1 VSDARDSG
9 AGLSP
14 RARAP
19 LARTI
24 KGDWSRRV
32 AIGCAAI
39 AALSLFSANPM
50 LTACGLLVLPLL
62 FAILWRVGEPP
73 SLLFAAG
80 FQWIQVFVPVL
91 QANARGEPVGSDFGP
106 ELETAAWLGLATILV
121 LALGMRVGRGS
132 RAIASREQLR
142 ERVAELS
149 PGRLMVAYAFTL
161 AIPSVAGAVAEA
173 VPGLYQAVLGLGLF
187 RLMVAFLA
195 FWAAAND
202 AKFRKVAFAVPACEI
217 VLGFGGF
224 FSTFK
229 TVLFLAAIVALGNQ
243 VRAGRWLRP
252 AAGVLTL
259 LLVLT
264 TYWQAIKGDYR
275 AFLNQGTRMQAVL
288 VSPGDRLAFLMRR
301 TADLTWLDMLDGF
314 DRGIDRLGYLYYFGL
329 ALQHVPAHVPYQNG
343 RLWTD
348 AVVHVLTPRLFFPG
362 KGSISD
368 SARTTEFT
376 GVRVATEEEGT
387 SVSLGY
393 AAESYVDF
401 GPVLMFLPVFFLGMF
416 WGFSYY
422 FLATRSSN
430 ALLCLSA
437 ATTLLLGDAI
447 LFGASNIKLLGGSLT
462 NLIVLSLVLTVWSAG
477 LWSLLV
483 DRRPTR
489 RSPAL
494 VR

>member
-1 VSDARDSG
+1 VTVAHDPR
-9 AGLSP
+9 AGPSP
-14 RARAP
+14 RPPAP
-19 LARTI
+19 LARTV
-24 KGDWSRRV
+24 KAEWSRRV

-39 AALSLFSANPM
+39 AALSLFSANPL
-50 LTACGLLVLPLL
+50 LTACGLLVIPLL
-62 FAILWRVGEPP
+62 VALLWRVEEPP

-91 QANARGEPVGSDFGP
+91 QANARGEPIGTDFGA
-106 ELETAAWLGLATILV
+106 ELETAAWLGLGTILV
-121 LALGMRVGRGS
+121 LAVGMRVGRRS

-149 PGRLMVAYAFTL
+149 PGRLAVAYTLTL
-161 AIPSVAGAVAEA
+161 AIPSVAAFVAET
-173 VPGLYQAVLGLGLF
+173 VPGMYQAVLGLGLF
-187 RLMVAFLA
+187 RLMFAFLA

-202 AKFRKVAFAVPACEI
+202 VKFRRVALAVLACEI

-252 AAGVLTL
+252 AVGVIAL

-288 VSPGDRLAFLMRR
+288 VSPGDRLSFLMRR
-301 TADLTWLDMLDGF
+301 TADLTWFDMYEGF
-314 DRGIDRLGYLYYFGL
+314 DRGVDRLGYLHFFGL
-329 ALQHVPAHVPYQNG
+329 VLQHVPAHVPYQNG
-343 RLWTD
+343 RLWSD
-348 AVVHVLTPRLFFPG
+348 AVLHVLTPRLLFPG

-368 SARTTEFT
+368 SARTIEFT

-401 GPVLMFLPVFFLGMF
+401 GPIFMFLPVFVLGMF

-422 FLATRSSN
+422 FLATRSTN

-462 NLIVLSLVLTVWSAG
+462 NLIVLSLVLTMWSG
-477 LWSLLV
+477 RLWQLLV
-483 DRRPTR
+483 DRSRPR
-489 RSPAL
+489 RSPVL